1 MSASLLDYVL
11 VAALGILVGS
21 GELVSRYRDA
31 PVRALA
37 NGPAFFYVLLNAL
50 ASISALFAI
59 HTFNWQFGVTSGGEA
74 LRWTQVGVA
83 GTGAMALFRSSLFT
97 IQAGGQDINIGPV
110 TFLQV
115 FRDASDRAV
124 DRLRGRARGIDVSQL
139 MDGISYEKASHGLAT
154 YCLALMQNV
163 PDDEQV
169 ALTKS
174 LALLDGADMPPDV
187 KVRILGLNLMN
198 VVGPNVLKAA
208 VDSLRKQMASDAA
221 ATPK

>member
-1 MSASLLDYVL
+1 MSSAWIDYVL
-11 VAALGILVGS
+11 VATLGILVGS

-31 PVRALA
+31 PARALA
-37 NGPAFFYVLLNAL
+37 NGPAFFYLLLNAL

-59 HTFNWQFGVTSGGEA
+59 HTFGWHFGVASGGEV
-74 LRWTQVGVA
+74 LRWTQVGAA

-97 IQAGGQDINIGPV
+97 VQAGGQDVSIGPV
-110 TFLQV
+110 TFLQI

-124 DRLRGRARGIDVSQL
+124 DRLRGRSRGIDVSQL
-139 MDGISYEKASHGLAT
+139 MDGISYEKASRGLTT

-174 LALLDGADMPPDV
+174 LALLDGADIPPEI
-187 KVRILGLNLMN
+187 KVRILGLQLMN

-208 VDSLRKQMASDAA
+208 VDSLRKQMANDA
-221 ATPK
+221 

>member
-1 MSASLLDYVL
+1 MNATILDYVI

-31 PVRALA
+31 PARALA
-37 NGPAFFYVLLNAL
+37 NGPAFFYVFLNAL
-50 ASISALFAI
+50 ASVSALFAI
-59 HTFNWQFGVTSGGEA
+59 HTFNWQFGVTGGGET
-74 LRWTQVGVA
+74 LRWTQVGAA

-97 IQAGGQDINIGPV
+97 VQAGGQDISIGPV

-124 DRLRGRARGIDVSQL
+124 DRLRARTRGIDVSQL
-139 MDGISYEKASHGLAT
+139 MEGISYEKASRGLTT

-169 ALTKS
+169 GLTKS
-174 LALLDGADMPPDV
+174 LALLDGADIAPEI
-187 KVRILGLNLMN
+187 KVRILALNLMN

-208 VDSLRKQMASDAA
+208 VDSLRRQMGE
-221 ATPK
+221 

>member
-1 MSASLLDYVL
+1 MSSAWIDYAL

-31 PVRALA
+31 PARALA

-50 ASISALFAI
+50 ASISALAAI
-59 HTFNWQFGVTSGGEA
+59 RIFNWQFGVTSGGEA
-74 LRWTQVGVA
+74 LRWTQVGIA

-97 IQAGGQDINIGPV
+97 IQAGGQDISIGPV

-124 DRLRGRARGIDVSQL
+124 DRLRGRARSLNVSEL
-139 MDGISYEKASHGLAT
+139 MEGISYEKASHGLTT

-163 PDDEQV
+163 SDEEQV

-174 LALLDGADMPPDV
+174 LALLDGADIDPQI
-187 KVRILGLNLMN
+187 KVRILGLSLMN
-198 VVGPNVLKAA
+198 VVGPNVLTTA
-208 VDSLRKQMASDAA
+208 VESLRKQMG
-221 ATPK
+221 PGPP

>member
-1 MSASLLDYVL
+1 MNGTFVDYL
-11 VAALGILVGS
+11 IVAALGILVGS

-31 PVRALA
+31 PARALA

-50 ASISALFAI
+50 ASISALFVI
-59 HTFNWQFGVTSGGEA
+59 HTFNWHFGVTGGGET
-74 LRWTQVGVA
+74 LRWTQVGAA

-97 IQAGGQDINIGPV
+97 VQAGGQDISIGPV

-124 DRLRGRARGIDVSQL
+124 DRLQARTRGIDVSQL
-139 MDGISYEKASHGLAT
+139 MEGVSYEKASHGLTT

-174 LALLDGADMPPDV
+174 LALLDGADIPPEV
-187 KVRILGLNLMN
+187 KVRILALNLMN

-208 VDSLRKQMASDAA
+208 VDSLRKQMASDGAQ
-221 ATPK
+221 TPT